1 MYGTTVEEIARLNR
15 IHDSTNIHIG
25 QRLAITSANYHG
37 LQWPV
42 NGYISSGFG
51 ARGWRGFHKGI
62 DIPAPRGTPIRAAAD
77 GVVIASTNNLNGYSN
92 YGKIIILEHGS
103 GLRTI
108 YAHNKNNRVKSRQCI
123 RAGQIIG
130 EVGATG
136 NATGNHL
143 HFEIRNNGN
152 AIDPLQY
159 LP

>member
-1 MYGTTVEEIARLNR
+1 
-15 IHDSTNIHIG
+15 
-25 QRLAITSANYHG
+25 
-37 LQWPV
+37 
-42 NGYISSGFG
+42 
-51 ARGWRGFHKGI
+51 
-62 DIPAPRGTPIRAAAD
+62 
-77 GVVIASTNNLNGYSN
+77 VVIASTNNLKGYSN

-108 YAHNKNNRVKSRQCI
+108 YAHNKNNRVKSGQCI

-143 HFEIRNNGN
+143 HFEIRNSGN